1 MNVNGITNNVTV
13 NGNYDGNV
21 ANENTLVIQ
30 SNIYLI
36 LTAGFSAEHFRQ
48 LTDLL
53 AAGGPAEMNFYK
65 LKPADNNSVN

>member
-21 ANENTLVIQ
+21 ANENTLVIYQ

-36 LTAGFSAEHFRQ
+36 LTAGFSAEQFRQ
-48 LTDLL
+48 LTELL

-65 LKPADNNSVN
+65 ARG